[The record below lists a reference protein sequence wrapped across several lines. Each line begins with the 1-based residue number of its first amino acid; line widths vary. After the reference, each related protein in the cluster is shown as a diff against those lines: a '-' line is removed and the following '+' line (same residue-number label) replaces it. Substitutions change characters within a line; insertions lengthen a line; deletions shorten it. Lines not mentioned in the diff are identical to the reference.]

1 MDRDRALGHQT
12 LRGAPFGQLPGHDPP
27 HTRARG
33 PAARSR
39 VHRRRAR
46 DDDGRRS
53 RSFPP
58 GPTSWLPRCWRSDS
72 IRPAA
77 CSIDNRTFPEVFEL
91 SWILACN
98 TWKGIL
104 NRAHAYKSAKDAN
117 ERAGRPP
124 DHGVSAGLYTYPVL
138 MAADILVVGATL
150 VPVGRDQA
158 QHLEIARELSVAFNQ
173 QFGPVLRI
181 PSAVI
186 DPDAATIVGTDGR
199 KMSKSYDNV
208 IPIFA
213 SPDEL
218 RRRIRRVV
226 TDSRSPEEP
235 KNPESCPLFALYRQ
249 LASAQ
254 ATEVMATRY
263 RAGDVGYGEMKDAVA
278 GLIEGRFGGARA
290 HHTELLADR
299 RTLNTILASGA
310 ARARRRA
317 KTVMAAVRAARVAIL
332 TWWSCE
338 AATLPVFR
346 WGRYH
351 RTSCPRAVPNVPC
364 VCSTRE
370 LARFPI
376 SSRPNLLG

>member
-1 MDRDRALGHQT
+1 MTTPLRGSEIVLSGIKPSGVPHLGNYLGMIRPILELAARQPALVFIADGHAMTTVVDRAELSARTYELAAALLALG
-12 LRGAPFGQLPGHDPP
+12 LDP
-27 HTRARG
+27 
-33 PAARSR
+33 ARSVLYR
-39 VHRRRAR
+39 Q
-46 DDDGRRS
+46 
-53 RSFPP
+53 
-58 GPTSWLPRCWRSDS
+58 SDV
-72 IRPAA
+72 
-77 CSIDNRTFPEVFEL
+77 PEVFEL

-186 DPDAATIVGTDGR
+186 DPDAATIAGTDGR

-235 KNPESCPLFALYRQ
+235 KDPESCPLFALYRQ

-317 KTVMAAVRAARVAIL
+317 KTVMAAVRAACGLR
-332 TWWSCE
+332 S
-338 AATLPVFR
+338 
-346 WGRYH
+346 
-351 RTSCPRAVPNVPC
+351 
-364 VCSTRE
+364 
-370 LARFPI
+370 
-376 SSRPNLLG
+376 